1 MTNIFSIF
9 CFQISFSY
17 KYLIALILMSSKSS
31 LSGNFLFPAA
41 EDWPVTSPALTA
53 SDTNVRG
60 TNFVEIMLEPARDK
74 LNLWMSAQ
82 WTSRWSHVLNVAA
95 ENKSGSWLLN
105 WPAVFFCSDWL
116 EVRMCWWASVPG
128 TVRSVRY
135 QSQASPS
142 RASLSS
148 QLLSALCK
156 LKV

>member
-1 MTNIFSIF
+1 MTYILIF

-31 LSGNFLFPAA
+31 LLGNFLFPAA
-41 EDWPVTSPALTA
+41 EDWPVSSPALTA

-82 WTSRWSHVLNVAA
+82 WTSRWSHVQNVAA
-95 ENKSGSWLLN
+95 DNKSGIWLFFS
-105 WPAVFFCSDWL
+105 PSFCSDWL
-116 EVRMCWWASVPG
+116 EVRMSWWSSVPR
-128 TVRSVRY
+128 TVWSVSY
-135 QSQASPS
+135 QSQASPTW
-142 RASLSS
+142 ASL